1 MTAGERFLAVRLPY
15 RLTQGGTNYMGN
27 LISISNDTSL
37 KKLVAL
43 GNKLEEVLQEQFG
56 IYGPT
61 VYWQLLD
68 EELMMQILIR
78 IENSH
83 ILLGKVDFSSDV
95 SDEKAKEYSL
105 RLYSSLPEETFRYSK
120 ERLSEWSII
129 EKNVADYVFKEI
141 EGNIWISGEIQ
152 EEA

>member
-1 MTAGERFLAVRLPY
+1 
-15 RLTQGGTNYMGN
+15 MGN
-27 LISISNDTSL
+27 LISIPNDTSL

-120 ERLSEWSII
+120 ERLLEWSKI
-129 EKNVADYVFKEI
+129 EKNVADYVIKEI
-141 EGNIWISGEIQ
+141 EGDIWIF
-152 EEA
+152 

>member
-1 MTAGERFLAVRLPY
+1 MDNIICIP
-15 RLTQGGTNYMGN
+15 
-27 LISISNDTSL
+27 NDTSL

-43 GNKLEEVLQEQFG
+43 GNKLEEVLQEQFS

-95 SDEKAKEYSL
+95 SDENAKEYSL
-105 RLYSSLPEETFRYSK
+105 RFYSSLPEETFRYSK
-120 ERLSEWSII
+120 ERLLEWSII
-129 EKNVADYVFKEI
+129 EKNVADYVIKEI
-141 EGNIWISGEIQ
+141 EGDIWIF
-152 EEA
+152 

>member
-1 MTAGERFLAVRLPY
+1 MTAGERLLAVRLPY
-15 RLTQGGTNYMGN
+15 RLTHGGTNYMGN
-27 LISISNDTSL
+27 LISIPNDTSL

-68 EELMMQILIR
+68 EELMMQIQLR
-78 IENSH
+78 DEKSH
-83 ILLGKVDFSSDV
+83 NLFGKVDFSSDV
-95 SDEKAKEYSL
+95 TYENAKEYSL
-105 RLYSSLPEETFRYSK
+105 RFYSSLPEETFRYSK

-129 EKNVADYVFKEI
+129 EKGVADFVLKEI
-141 EGNIWISGEIQ
+141 GEVKLV
-152 EEA
+152 

>member
-1 MTAGERFLAVRLPY
+1 
-15 RLTQGGTNYMGN
+15 MGN
-27 LISISNDTSL
+27 LISIPNDTSL

>member
-1 MTAGERFLAVRLPY
+1 MTAGERLFAIILLY
-15 RLTQGGTNYMGN
+15 RITQGRTKYTDN
-27 LISISNDTSL
+27 IICIPNDTSL

-56 IYGPT
+56 IYDPT

-78 IENSH
+78 VENSH

-95 SDEKAKEYSL
+95 SDENAKEYSL
-105 RLYSSLPEETFRYSK
+105 RFYSSLPEETFRYSK
-120 ERLSEWSII
+120 ERLLEWSII

-141 EGNIWISGEIQ
+141 EGDIWISGEIQ

>member
-15 RLTQGGTNYMGN
+15 RLTHGGTNYMGN
-27 LISISNDTSL
+27 FISIPNDTPL
-37 KKLVAL
+37 KTLVAL